1 MLTVIIFTF
10 TYTLIAAQIM
20 TIPDL
25 LAGILILPVGWFV
38 DHYGQKSWLFILCGL
53 ITGTAHVFL
62 GLVKIKDPFLFL
74 ISLGVSSAIGA
85 IFSSAVPVLVR
96 SDQMATA

>member
-1 MLTVIIFTF
+1 
-10 TYTLIAAQIM
+10 M

-25 LAGILILPVGWFV
+25 LAGVLILPIGWFV
-38 DHYGQKSWLFILCGL
+38 DHYGQRSWLFILTGL

-62 GLVKIKDPFLFL
+62 GLVKIKDPFPFL
-74 ISLGVSSAIGA
+74 IFLGISSAMGA
-85 IFSSAVPVLVR
+85 MFSSAVPVLVR